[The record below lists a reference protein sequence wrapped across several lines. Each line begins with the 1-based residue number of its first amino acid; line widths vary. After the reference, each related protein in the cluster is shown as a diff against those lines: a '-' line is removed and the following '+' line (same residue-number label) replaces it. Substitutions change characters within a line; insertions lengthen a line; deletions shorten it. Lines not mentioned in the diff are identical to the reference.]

1 MDNISLKDKK
11 ANLVEIKL
19 KAKLNKV
26 YYSKNYHN
34 RYIEDIAI
42 KINETLSKEN
52 NMKEYLNINIMKLII
67 IYLMIFGM

>member
-34 RYIEDIAI
+34 RYIEDIYIAP
-42 KINETLSKEN
+42 
-52 NMKEYLNINIMKLII
+52 
-67 IYLMIFGM
+67 